1 MDFLKR
7 VLSTVVGLGVFIGL
21 CLFLLIIIG
30 AAIGGSKDESVK
42 IANNTVLTLDLSKE
56 MPDYAGNF
64 DYGEL
69 NEFFKGNKKYNS
81 LFNVID
87 AIENAASDDN
97 IKGITII
104 NNSINAGMAQTKAL
118 RDALID
124 FKKSGK
130 FILAYGD
137 IIGQKDYYLNSV
149 ADQVY
154 LNPVG
159 ALDFKGLATEILY
172 YKDFQEKYGL
182 KMEVIRHGKYKSAV
196 EPYLAQKMSDANRE
210 QISVFLNS
218 IWSEM
223 KKEISE
229 SRGISTQQ
237 LDSIA
242 ENLLARNGEKAVKSQ
257 LIDKLVYIDEFKDI
271 VKEKLNIDKDKDYK
285 TVGIYKYAKYTNGKI
300 KKETLKIKDKIAIIY
315 AQGQIIYGQGDES
328 NVGQGSINKALRDA
342 RDDDKV
348 KAIVLRVNSPGGSA
362 LASELIW
369 REIELT
375 KAVKPVIV
383 SMGNLAASGGYYIAC
398 NADKI
403 IAEPTTITGS
413 IGVFGTLPNA
423 YEFMNNIGI
432 NAEQVTTNKNS
443 IGYSLFEPMTD
454 NERKIIKE
462 GVVDIYELFTNRVA
476 TGRGMKQS
484 EVHEVAQGRVWT
496 GKDAIN
502 IGLVDELGGLDL
514 ALQRA
519 AEAAELKEFKLK
531 ELPVYEKDFEKMFES
546 FGLIKSKDAYL
557 KEELGL
563 QNFRILKK
571 MKKITQMEGAQM
583 LLPYDIEIK

>member
-1 MDFLKR
+1 MNFLKR
-7 VLSTVVGLGVFIGL
+7 VLSTIVGIAVFMGL
-21 CLFLLIIIG
+21 CLFLLIIIS
-30 AAIGGSKDESVK
+30 AAIGSSQEKDIK
-42 IANNTVLTLDLSKE
+42 IENNTVLALDLSRE
-56 MPDYAGNF
+56 VPDYSGNF

-69 NEFFKGNKKYNS
+69 NEFFKGNKKFNS
-81 LFNVID
+81 LFNIID
-87 AIENAASDDN
+87 AIKYASEDDN

-104 NNSINAGMAQTKAL
+104 NNSVSAGMAQTKEL

-196 EPYLAQKMSDANRE
+196 EPYLAQEMSDANRE
-210 QISVFLNS
+210 QVSVFLNS

-229 SRGISTQQ
+229 SRNITVPE

-242 ENLLARNGEKAVKSQ
+242 DNLLARNGEKALKSK
-257 LIDKLVYIDEFKDI
+257 LIDKLIYIDEFKDI
-271 VKEKLNIDKDKDYK
+271 IKEKLNIDKDKDYN
-285 TVGIYKYAKYTNGKI
+285 TVGIYKYAKYTNGKN
-300 KKETLKIKDKIAIIY
+300 KKETLKIKDKIAVIY
-315 AQGQIIYGQGDES
+315 AQGQIMYGEGDETT
-328 NVGQGSINKALRDA
+328 VGQGAVNKAIKEA
-342 RDDDKV
+342 RKDDKV

-403 IAEPTTITGS
+403 IAEPNTITGS

-443 IGYSLFEPMTD
+443 IDYSLFEPMKD
-454 NERKIIKE
+454 EQRQIIKE
-462 GVVDIYELFTNRVA
+462 GVVDVYELFTKRVA

-484 EVHEVAQGRVWT
+484 DVHEVAQGRVWT
-496 GKDAIN
+496 GKDALN

-514 ALQRA
+514 ALKRA
-519 AEAAELKEFKLK
+519 AEAAKIEAYKIK
-531 ELPVYEKDFEKMFES
+531 ELPVFDKDFEKIIES
-546 FGLIKSKDAYL
+546 FNLIKT
-557 KEELGL
+557 KEELLSEELGV
-563 QNFRILKK
+563 QNYRILKK
-571 MKKITQMEGAQM
+571 MKNITKMEGTQM
-583 LLPYDIEIK
+583 LLPYDIEIR